1 MRLSLKYLK
10 RLAKNIAN
18 TFLKLQNNL
27 EPKTKTMSRKIEVN
41 VETIDNGLYVSES
54 VRTPGYTH
62 KSYYPVEH

>member
-1 MRLSLKYLK
+1 
-10 RLAKNIAN
+10 
-18 TFLKLQNNL
+18 
-27 EPKTKTMSRKIEVN
+27 MSRKIEVN